1 MPTLAQACPGLPMVI
16 DHLAKPPIASGD
28 YDGWKAD
35 QGRVTMRGYFDIF
48 PSDDRTDFF
57 GTWGNYPYFGD
68 GKVVV
73 TSSDE
78 GIFVLQ
84 SRAKSADKR
93 YSRR

>member
-1 MPTLAQACPGLPMVI
+1 VDRVPTKRPEGGNYTSGLWI
-16 DHLAKPPIASGD
+16 

-35 QGRVTMRGYFDIF
+35 QGRVTMRGYFDVF

-68 GKVVV
+68 GKVIV

-78 GIFVLQ
+78 GLFVLQ
-84 SRAKSADKR
+84 SRAKSSNNDFARGRNK
-93 YSRR
+93 

>member
-1 MPTLAQACPGLPMVI
+1 MKML
-16 DHLAKPPIASGD
+16 
-28 YDGWKAD
+28 
-35 QGRVTMRGYFDIF
+35 GYFDIF
-48 PSDDRTDFF
+48 PADDRTDFF

-84 SRAKSADKR
+84 SRAKSSANR
-93 YSRR
+93 AAPGRGPLR